1 MLKIVTT
8 EWKLFLREPSMV
20 VFAVLFPTILLLV
33 LGVIPALRTPDPNF
47 GGLRFIDSYL
57 SSLVVITLAF
67 LGLNKL
73 PATIATYR
81 EKGVLRRFST
91 TPVHPARLLVA
102 QVVVN
107 LVAGVISI
115 VLLVVVAGA
124 VFGIDPPRH
133 PIGFL
138 VTFLLGMSSLSAIG
152 LLVAAWAPNARSAG
166 GWATAV
172 FMLVMFFGGV
182 YLPRFLLPDF
192 LNVIGEHL
200 PPGVAA
206 LQESWLGAAP
216 DPVHLGVLALVTVVA
231 GTVAAKSFRWE

>member
-1 MLKIVTT
+1 VLKIVTT

-20 VFAVLFPTILLLV
+20 VFAILFPTLLLLV
-33 LGVIPALRTPDPNF
+33 LGAVPALRTPDPTF
-47 GGLRFIDSYL
+47 GDQRFIDSYV
-57 SSLVVITLAF
+57 STLVVIALAF

-73 PATIATYR
+73 PATVATYR

-102 QVVVN
+102 QVLVN
-107 LVAGVISI
+107 VVAGVLSI
-115 VLLVVVAGA
+115 ALLMVVSRA
-124 VFGIDPPRH
+124 VFDIDLPHH
-133 PIGFL
+133 PLGFVL
-138 VTFLLGMSSLSAIG
+138 TFLLGMLSLSAVG

-172 FMLVMFFGGV
+172 FMLVMFFGGA

-192 LNVIGEHL
+192 LTVVGEYL
-200 PPGVAA
+200 PPGVGA
-206 LQESWLGAAP
+206 LQQSWLGVAP
-216 DPVHLGVLALVTVVA
+216 DPVQLGVLALVALVA

>member
-1 MLKIVTT
+1 MLKIVNT

-20 VFAVLFPTILLLV
+20 VFAVLFPAILLLV
-33 LGVIPALRTPDPNF
+33 LGAIPALRTPDPNF
-47 GGLRFIDSYL
+47 DNQRFIDAFM
-57 SSLVVITLAF
+57 SSLVVTALAF

-73 PATIATYR
+73 PATVATYR

-102 QVVVN
+102 QVLVN
-107 LVAGVISI
+107 LIAGVISI
-115 VLLVVVAGA
+115 VLLMVVGRA
-124 VFGIDPPRH
+124 VFDIDLPHH
-133 PIGFL
+133 PLWFL
-138 VTFLLGMSSLSAIG
+138 VTFLLGMLSLSAIG

-166 GWATAV
+166 GWATVV

-192 LNVIGEHL
+192 LNVIGAYL
-200 PPGVAA
+200 PPGVEA
-206 LQESWLGAAP
+206 LQQSWLGAAP
-216 DPVHLGVLALVTVVA
+216 DPVHLGVLALVTVAA

>member
-1 MLKIVTT
+1 MLKIISI

-33 LGVIPALRTPDPNF
+33 LGAIPALRTPDPNF
-47 GGLRFIDSYL
+47 GNLRFIDSYL
-57 SSLVVITLAF
+57 SSLVVVTLAF

-73 PATIATYR
+73 PTSVATYR
-81 EKGVLRRFST
+81 EKGILRRFST

-102 QVVVN
+102 QVAVN
-107 LVAGVISI
+107 VIAGVISI
-115 VLLVVVAGA
+115 ALLMAA
-124 VFGIDPPRH
+124 SRLVFDIDLPHH
-133 PIGFL
+133 PLGFL
-138 VTFLLGMSSLSAIG
+138 VTFLLGMLSLSAIG

-166 GWATAV
+166 GWATVV

-192 LNVIGEHL
+192 LNVVGEYL

-206 LQESWLGAAP
+206 LQDSWLGAAP
-216 DPVHLGVLALVTVVA
+216 DPVHLGVLALVTAVA

>member
-1 MLKIVTT
+1 MLKIVNT

-33 LGVIPALRTPDPNF
+33 LGAIPALRTPDPNF
-47 GGLRFIDSYL
+47 GDQRFIDSYM

-73 PATIATYR
+73 PSTVATYR

-102 QVVVN
+102 QVLVN
-107 LVAGVISI
+107 VIAGVISI
-115 VLLVVVAGA
+115 VLLMVVARA
-124 VFGIDPPRH
+124 VFGIDLPHH
-133 PIGFL
+133 PLGFL
-138 VTFLLGMSSLSAIG
+138 VTCLLGMLSLSALG

-166 GWATAV
+166 GWATVV
-172 FMLVMFFGGV
+172 FMLVMFFGGA
-182 YLPRFLLPDF
+182 YLPRFLLPDL
-192 LNVIGEHL
+192 LNTIGEYL
-200 PPGVAA
+200 PPGVGA
-206 LQESWLGAAP
+206 LQESWLGVAP
-216 DPVHLGVLALVTVVA
+216 DPVHLGVLTLVTLVA

>member
-20 VFAVLFPTILLLV
+20 VFAILFPTLLLLV
-33 LGVIPALRTPDPNF
+33 LGAVPALRTPDPNF
-47 GGLRFIDSYL
+47 GDQRFIDSYV
-57 SSLVVITLAF
+57 STLVVIALAF

-73 PATIATYR
+73 PATVATYR

-102 QVVVN
+102 QVLVN
-107 LVAGVISI
+107 VVAGVISI
-115 VLLVVVAGA
+115 ALLMVVCRA
-124 VFGIDPPRH
+124 VFDIDLPHH
-133 PIGFL
+133 PLGFL
-138 VTFLLGMSSLSAIG
+138 VTFLLGMLSLSAVG

-166 GWATAV
+166 GWATVV
-172 FMLVMFFGGV
+172 FMLVMFFGGA

-192 LNVIGEHL
+192 LNVVGEYL
-200 PPGVAA
+200 PPGVGA
-206 LQESWLGAAP
+206 LQQSWLGVAP
-216 DPVHLGVLALVTVVA
+216 DPVQLGVLALVALVA

>member
-1 MLKIVTT
+1 MLKIIST

-33 LGVIPALRTPDPNF
+33 LGAIPALRTPDPNF
-47 GGLRFIDSYL
+47 GNLRFVDAFM
-57 SSLVVITLAF
+57 SSLVVVTMAF

-73 PATIATYR
+73 PTSVATYR
-81 EKGVLRRFST
+81 EKGILRRFST

-102 QVVVN
+102 QVAVN
-107 LVAGVISI
+107 VIAGAISI
-115 VLLVVVAGA
+115 VLLMAVARL
-124 VFGIDPPRH
+124 VFDIDLPHH
-133 PIGFL
+133 PLGFF
-138 VTFLLGMSSLSAIG
+138 VTCLLGMLSLSAIG
-152 LLVAAWAPNARSAG
+152 LLVAAWAPTARSAG
-166 GWATAV
+166 GWATVV

-192 LNVIGEHL
+192 LNTIGAYL
-200 PPGVAA
+200 PPGVEA

>member
-1 MLKIVTT
+1 MLKIIDI
-8 EWKLFLREPSMV
+8 EWKLFLREPGMV

-33 LGVIPALRTPDPNF
+33 LGAIPALRTPDPNF
-47 GGLRFIDSYL
+47 GNLRFVDAYV
-57 SSLVVITLAF
+57 SSLVVVALAF

-73 PATIATYR
+73 PTTVATYR

-102 QVVVN
+102 QVAVN
-107 LVAGVISI
+107 VIAGAISI
-115 VLLVVVAGA
+115 VLLMAA
-124 VFGIDPPRH
+124 CRLVFDIDLPHH
-133 PIGFL
+133 PLGFL
-138 VTFLLGMSSLSAIG
+138 VTCLLGMLSLSAIG

-166 GWATAV
+166 GWATVV

-192 LNVIGEHL
+192 LNVIGEYM

>member
-1 MLKIVTT
+1 MLKIIAT

-33 LGVIPALRTPDPNF
+33 LGAIPALRTPDPNF
-47 GGLRFIDSYL
+47 GDLRFVDAFM
-57 SSLVVITLAF
+57 SSLVVVTLAF

-73 PATIATYR
+73 PTSVATYR
-81 EKGVLRRFST
+81 EKGILRRFST

-102 QVVVN
+102 QVAVN
-107 LVAGVISI
+107 VIAGAISI
-115 VLLVVVAGA
+115 LLLMAVARL
-124 VFGIDPPRH
+124 VFDIDLPHH
-133 PIGFL
+133 PLGFF
-138 VTFLLGMSSLSAIG
+138 VTCLLGMLSLSAIG
-152 LLVAAWAPNARSAG
+152 LLVAAWAPTARSAG
-166 GWATAV
+166 GWATVV

-192 LNVIGEHL
+192 LNTIGEYL
-200 PPGVAA
+200 PPGVEA
-206 LQESWLGAAP
+206 LQESWLGTAP

>member
-1 MLKIVTT
+1 MLKIVNT

-33 LGVIPALRTPDPNF
+33 LGLIPALRTPDPNF
-47 GGLRFIDSYL
+47 GGQRFIDYYL
-57 SSLVVITLAF
+57 SSLVVVTLAF

-102 QVVVN
+102 QVLVN
-107 LVAGVISI
+107 LIAGVISI
-115 VLLVVVAGA
+115 VLLMAVSRA
-124 VFGIDPPRH
+124 VFDIDLPHH
-133 PIGFL
+133 PLGFL
-138 VTFLLGMSSLSAIG
+138 VTFLLGMLSLSSIG
-152 LLVAAWAPNARSAG
+152 LLIAAWAPNARSAG
-166 GWATAV
+166 GWATVV

-192 LNVIGEHL
+192 LNVIGEYL
-200 PPGVAA
+200 PPAVGA
-206 LQESWLGAAP
+206 LQESWLGVAP
-216 DPVHLGVLALVTVVA
+216 DPAHLGVLALVTLVA

>member
-8 EWKLFLREPSMV
+8 EWKLFLRDPSMV

-33 LGVIPALRTPDPNF
+33 LGAIPALRTPDPNF
-47 GGLRFIDSYL
+47 GDQRFVDAYM
-57 SSLVVITLAF
+57 SSLVVVTLAF

-73 PATIATYR
+73 PTTVATYR

-107 LVAGVISI
+107 VIAGAISI
-115 VLLVVVAGA
+115 ALLMAA
-124 VFGIDPPRH
+124 ARLVFDIDLPHH
-133 PIGFL
+133 PLGFL
-138 VTFLLGMSSLSAIG
+138 LTFLLGMLSLSAIG
-152 LLVAAWAPNARSAG
+152 LLVAAWAPTARSAG
-166 GWATAV
+166 GWATVV

-192 LNVIGEHL
+192 LNVIGDYL
-200 PPGVAA
+200 PPGVGA
-206 LQESWLGAAP
+206 LQDSWLGGSP

>member
-8 EWKLFLREPSMV
+8 EWKLFLRDPSMV
-20 VFAVLFPTILLLV
+20 VFAVLFPTVLLLV
-33 LGVIPALRTPDPNF
+33 LGAIPALRTPDPNF
-47 GGLRFIDSYL
+47 GDQRFVDAYM
-57 SSLVVITLAF
+57 SSLVVVTLAF

-73 PATIATYR
+73 PTTVATYR

-107 LVAGVISI
+107 VIAGAISI
-115 VLLVVVAGA
+115 ALLMAA
-124 VFGIDPPRH
+124 ARLVFGIDLPHH
-133 PIGFL
+133 PLGFL
-138 VTFLLGMSSLSAIG
+138 LTFLLGMLSLSAIG
-152 LLVAAWAPNARSAG
+152 LLVAAWAPTARSAG
-166 GWATAV
+166 GWATVV

-192 LNVIGEHL
+192 LNVIGDYL
-200 PPGVAA
+200 PPGVGA
-206 LQESWLGAAP
+206 LQDSWLGGSP

>member
-8 EWKLFLREPSMV
+8 EWKLFLRDPSMV
-20 VFAVLFPTILLLV
+20 VFAVLFPTVLLLV
-33 LGVIPALRTPDPNF
+33 LGAIPALRTPDPNF
-47 GGLRFIDSYL
+47 GDQRFVDAYM
-57 SSLVVITLAF
+57 SSLVVVTLAF

-73 PATIATYR
+73 PTTVATYR

-107 LVAGVISI
+107 VIAGAISI
-115 VLLVVVAGA
+115 ALLMAA
-124 VFGIDPPRH
+124 ARLVFDIDLPHH
-133 PIGFL
+133 PLGFL
-138 VTFLLGMSSLSAIG
+138 LTFLLGMLSLSAIG
-152 LLVAAWAPNARSAG
+152 LLVAAWAPTARSAG
-166 GWATAV
+166 GWATVV

-192 LNVIGEHL
+192 LNVIGDYL
-200 PPGVAA
+200 PPGVGA
-206 LQESWLGAAP
+206 LQDSWLGGSP